1 MAWGTSGFPIL
12 RLIQENIMSNTL
24 NSTYQFQPY
33 GKYNFKPGEIVSVF
47 SDVKEL
53 NGFAEFI
60 KEEKEMIH
68 LKINDQTFVKEKKAL
83 ILEKTN

>member
-1 MAWGTSGFPIL
+1 MP
-12 RLIQENIMSNTL
+12 ENM

-33 GKYNFKPGEIVSVF
+33 GKYNFKPGEIISVF
-47 SDVKEL
+47 SDFKEI

-60 KEEKEMIH
+60 KEEKDMVH
-68 LKINDQTFVKEKKAL
+68 LKIKDQLYIKERKAL

>member
-1 MAWGTSGFPIL
+1 MP
-12 RLIQENIMSNTL
+12 ENM

-33 GKYNFKPGEIVSVF
+33 GKYNFKPGEIISVF
-47 SDVKEL
+47 SDFKEI

-60 KEEKEMIH
+60 KEEKDMVH
-68 LKINDQTFVKEKKAL
+68 LKIKDQLYVKERKAL